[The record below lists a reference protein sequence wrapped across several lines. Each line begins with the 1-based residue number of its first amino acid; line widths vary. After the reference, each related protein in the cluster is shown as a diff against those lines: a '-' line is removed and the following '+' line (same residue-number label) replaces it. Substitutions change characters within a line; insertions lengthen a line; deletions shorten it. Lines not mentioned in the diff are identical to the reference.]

1 MCACLCTCV
10 CFCVCACE
18 CVCVCIHVCVC
29 VIRASGVCEKLKFM
43 SRSPPHRFDV
53 CQSCWQSADLRP
65 SMATIYSRLQD
76 LKTVTPTERRLSKT
90 NGPSPRRISQGGGP
104 ISGGRSKSQSTSTLQ
119 IHHDSAQRRSSAG
132 QPYKPRRPA
141 PKKPTPN
148 SQTGMAT
155 FPRTRGRKD
164 NVEEPLVISN
174 PANIEDNIIH
184 EEEAPVAI
192 DTNKEREVKTKKKGD
207 LIRKRTESTEAL
219 LASIGSLSHPN
230 EGEFDA
236 NPLPAYKT
244 TPTYTDSHTVDPKH
258 VKAVTSTPKD
268 KSKSVETDHTKSKS
282 RIQDPVFEGTE
293 LNQNVGN
300 TLRSSPIA
308 MDLSLPDY
316 DDNELPLPQDMVQ
329 AVRDEQAMGE
339 GPEDSFILDPPQRF
353 SQSSFDDIVG
363 EDDFVGVAGGVASGI
378 SFQFDPD
385 EPDTSQDQL
394 AEQAMGGAPYG
405 DREYTGYLDSPTD
418 NSRPSE
424 RRHSKPKDKTKTKR
438 KKSGDKRIVRRQKTP
453 ANLAQEFAMLPE
465 NEFTTSDRGQTD
477 PEGSSAL
484 ATGLPNPL
492 WSTDNENEFYQY
504 DEFGSQ
510 FDEFGNQ
517 FDEFDKRD
525 AMEEDELP
533 NVVLDE
539 DVAALIW

>member
-1 MCACLCTCV
+1 M
-10 CFCVCACE
+10 CVCACVG
-18 CVCVCIHVCVC
+18 VCVGVHVWVC
-29 VIRASGVCEKLKFM
+29 LHVLLGRVVSVKNLKTIKFV

-76 LKTVTPTERRLSKT
+76 LKNVTPTERRLSKT

-104 ISGGRSKSQSTSTLQ
+104 VSGGRSKSQSTSTLQ
-119 IHHDSAQRRSSAG
+119 SPTHHDSAQRRSSAG

-148 SQTGMAT
+148 SHTGMAT

-174 PANIEDNIIH
+174 LANIEDNIIH

-192 DTNKEREVKTKKKGD
+192 DTNKEKEVKTKKKGD

-219 LASIGSLSHPN
+219 LSSTGSLSHPN
-230 EGEFDA
+230 EGGVDA

-244 TPTYTDSHTVDPKH
+244 TPTYTESHTLDPKP
-258 VKAVTSTPKD
+258 VTSTPKD

-282 RIQDPVFEGTE
+282 RIQDPAFEGTE
-293 LNQNVGN
+293 NQNVGN
-300 TLRSSPIA
+300 TLTSSPIA

-363 EDDFVGVAGGVASGI
+363 EEDLVGVAMGVASGI

-405 DREYTGYLDSPTD
+405 DREYTSYLDSPTD
-418 NSRPSE
+418 NSRPSD
-424 RRHSKPKDKTKTKR
+424 RRHSKPKDKTKTKK

-453 ANLAQEFAMLPE
+453 ANLAQEFAMPPE